1 MQYLVLISQISQ
13 VFSILALC
21 AHEPLPMSTF
31 KRFWK
36 VESTD
41 DPRIQAIKDCDLL
54 TVVPEEGNSTDNY
67 DAVETVFLYMKFH
80 EAFNYLFTWRGG

>member
-31 KRFWK
+31 KRFWR

-80 EAFNYLFTWRGG
+80 EAFNDLFTWRGG